1 MSDQHVAHDG
11 VQRRILQLPRLGRG
25 GLRHPGLG
33 VNGQRRQGR
42 VRREERDGMRLPHS
56 RGRPQHLA
64 GGDELV
70 QHGRPIVG
78 HARGQHLS
86 LPLFHGKG
94 RALELRDDLGY
105 PVDARKRRLTG
116 ARDVLTIQQEAHI
129 GVGGNGAHRL
139 AGPGEGSAAQAGE
152 HGAVGPAVG
161 PQAHETP
168 LGGQPFQRLGRKRHA
183 DPQGACGLFAVER
196 PVGARE
202 AGRKSVQGAGQLSLS
217 LGPEGSHNAEHR
229 AQTRAIVSGSPPLL
243 AADDGGESAMGGFQ
257 VREKDGDFAALGSSG
272 NLLHRKRPQLAQKI
286 GHAFRAPRLPTIGR
300 PLQLGHGARQH
311 LCIQHIFHST
321 GAQKLAQ
328 KRRIHG
334 QKRRLPLGMG
344 QIALVEVL
352 AQIPEHERRRERR
365 RGGRANFAH
374 LDGTRGKTVHH
385 LAQGRQ
391 VEHVLQT
398 LAQGLQNDG
407 EILLAPGR
415 LQKLSAL
422 ETLLP

>member
-1 MSDQHVAHDG
+1 
-11 VQRRILQLPRLGRG
+11 
-25 GLRHPGLG
+25 
-33 VNGQRRQGR
+33 
-42 VRREERDGMRLPHS
+42 
-56 RGRPQHLA
+56 
-64 GGDELV
+64 
-70 QHGRPIVG
+70 
-78 HARGQHLS
+78 
-86 LPLFHGKG
+86 
-94 RALELRDDLGY
+94 
-105 PVDARKRRLTG
+105 
-116 ARDVLTIQQEAHI
+116 
-129 GVGGNGAHRL
+129 
-139 AGPGEGSAAQAGE
+139 
-152 HGAVGPAVG
+152 
-161 PQAHETP
+161 
-168 LGGQPFQRLGRKRHA
+168 
-183 DPQGACGLFAVER
+183 
-196 PVGARE
+196 
-202 AGRKSVQGAGQLSLS
+202 
-217 LGPEGSHNAEHR
+217 
-229 AQTRAIVSGSPPLL
+229 
-243 AADDGGESAMGGFQ
+243 MGGFQ
-257 VREKDGDFAALGSSG
+257 VREKDGDFAALGSDG

-300 PLQLGHGARQH
+300 PLQLGHGARHH